1 MTGRRYLLCR
11 AGAYC
16 NAGASLHAGLSSMHQ
31 GFTMLAAVEHN
42 PEPISAVQALVP
54 DAVRAVRFR
63 AKAALAVFLVVGVV
77 A

>member
-1 MTGRRYLLCR
+1 
-11 AGAYC
+11 
-16 NAGASLHAGLSSMHQ
+16 
-31 GFTMLAAVEHN
+31 MLAAVEHN